1 MRDHGRKEGSA
12 GAVQPSTS
20 TQSRDS
26 LPRGLVGALADAND
40 ESQNDGSGETGDE
53 QQSNKAGS
61 FPSIARPQRRH
72 GEEHDEA
79 GEGAEEQSNERA
91 DQTLHESAAKREL
104 TLDALPCR
112 GS

>member
-20 TQSRDS
+20 TRSRDS
-26 LPRGLVGALADAND
+26 LPRGLVGALADAN
-40 ESQNDGSGETGDE
+40 EEPQNDGSGATE
-53 QQSNKAGS
+53 QEEQSNKFGS
-61 FPSIARPQRRH
+61 FPYIARPQSLH
-72 GEEHDEA
+72 GEEHNEA
-79 GEGAEEQSNERA
+79 REEEEPRNERA